1 MAKSIKYIKQ
11 ALTSSILD
19 KIEQLSFFLYFN
31 KEGKQALAVQ
41 DVAAISDFIS
51 ELPASIDVIWAVYP
65 DESIKG
71 EGIKVS
77 ILAA

>member
-1 MAKSIKYIKQ
+1 M
-11 ALTSSILD
+11 
-19 KIEQLSFFLYFN
+19 
-31 KEGKQALAVQ
+31 AVQ
-41 DVAAISDFIS
+41 DVAALSDFIS